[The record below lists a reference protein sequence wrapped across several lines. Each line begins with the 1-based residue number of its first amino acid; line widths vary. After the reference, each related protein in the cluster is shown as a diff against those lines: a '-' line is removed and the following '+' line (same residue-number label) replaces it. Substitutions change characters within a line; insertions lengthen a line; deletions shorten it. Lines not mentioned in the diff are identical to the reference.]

1 MGGISIWSL
10 LLIALIVILLFGTG
24 KLKTL
29 GGDLGSAIK
38 GFKKAVG
45 DDTHSDKTNVD
56 ADFSPEQINAKADS
70 ETANVTQTTQQQ
82 NTKKD

>member
-29 GGDLGSAIK
+29 GADLGGAIK
-38 GFKKAVG
+38 GFKKAVN
-45 DDTHSDKTNVD
+45 DDTSAEKNSAD
-56 ADFSPEQINAKADS
+56 ADFTSEQISTKAEES
-70 ETANVTQTTQQQ
+70 VNSTASQEV
-82 NTKKD
+82 KKD

>member
-29 GGDLGSAIK
+29 GADLGGAIK
-38 GFKKAVG
+38 GFKKAVN
-45 DDTHSDKTNVD
+45 DDIAAETTKAD
-56 ADFSPEQINAKADS
+56 ADFSPEQISTKAD
-70 ETANVTQTTQQQ
+70 ENVSNVAPQDV
-82 NTKKD
+82 KKD

>member
-29 GGDLGSAIK
+29 GADLGGAIK

-45 DDTHSDKTNVD
+45 DDAAKDKNADV
-56 ADFSPEQINAKADS
+56 ADFSPEQISTKA
-70 ETANVTQTTQQQ
+70 EEQVNTTATQEV
-82 NTKKD
+82 KKD

>member
-29 GGDLGSAIK
+29 GADLGGAIK
-38 GFKKAVG
+38 GFKKAVN
-45 DDTHSDKTNVD
+45 DDTSAEKNSVD
-56 ADFSPEQINAKADS
+56 ADFTPEQISTKA
-70 ETANVTQTTQQQ
+70 EEPVNNTASQEV
-82 NTKKD
+82 KKD